1 MVQSPWKP
9 DEEEEEDVAA
19 DAKKVTITAKTL
31 NMHKVFVE
39 EKEKVDE
46 NNGEWFG
53 VGWSWVELGGVGWSG
68 LETGQG
74 NGWMNGVVNGWMN
87 GVVNG
92 WMNGVVN
99 EWMNARM
106 DG

>member
-46 NNGEWFG
+46 NNGEWVG
-53 VGWSWVELGGVGWSG
+53 VGWSWVELGGVGWSWVGVGWSWVEKVGVGWSG

-74 NGWMNGVVNGWMN
+74 NGWMNGVVNG
-87 GVVNG
+87 
-92 WMNGVVN
+92 
-99 EWMNARM
+99 
-106 DG
+106 